1 MEKLKY
7 KKMEAKLCNG
17 INTKTVCT
25 TAEQNLV

>member
-7 KKMEAKLCNG
+7 KKMEVNLCNG
-17 INTKTVCT
+17 VSMKTVCT